1 MKRRIVFTAF
11 SLLLAL
17 SMSVLY
23 SFVALSYGLQNLE
36 SPVNINFERE
46 NKLSNSINLNIS
58 CNASDSIGN
67 HVRALYNSNEI
78 YGDTV
83 LHFESS
89 ADTISLT
96 IVIGVGETSKNS
108 YTFNGVFKL
117 NGLVS
122 NMKVVSSD
130 KGTIINTVDS
140 NEMTN
145 EIALF
150 NLTKTLSSM
159 FNTTCTL
166 EFSLADTSNFNYEL
180 NGELI
185 FTQN

>member
-17 SMSVLY
+17 SMSLLY

-46 NKLSNSINLNIS
+46 NKISNSIKLNVS
-58 CNASDSIGN
+58 CDGSSSLDRYTK
-67 HVRALYNSNEI
+67 VYNSSEI

-83 LHFESS
+83 LTFVSS
-89 ADTISLT
+89 SDTVTLT
-96 IVIGVGETSKNS
+96 IKIGIGER
-108 YTFNGVFKL
+108 TFDDFIFAGVLKL

-140 NEMTN
+140 IEMSD
-145 EIALF
+145 EIKLF
-150 NLTKTLSSM
+150 SVVASGPKPAGIATSTLT
-159 FNTTCTL
+159 
-166 EFSLADTSNFNYEL
+166 FSLADTSNFNYEL

-185 FTQN
+185 FSSH